1 MRKLLGCATALL
13 LVLVASVAFAIPPA
27 PVSECGTAISEPG
40 KYRLVNDLV
49 DCTENGVTITGSDI
63 VLDLDGHSISCDT
76 DGGLLRLGGVVVW
89 SPDWSTISNVT
100 VKNGHVSDCADGIL
114 LVFTK
119 DSKVKKMSSSRNLA
133 WQGASGSGITVWF
146 SENTLVTKNH
156 TYENELQGIGVWDST
171 GTVVRHNMATTNYV
185 GIWTERVEDTEVS
198 CNKAYGNDT
207 GVLLGPWS
215 TGGLV
220 KGNLAKWNWFDG
232 ISAWG
237 WAFDEMPWDEIASGN
252 TFRHNISEEN
262 ALDHVELVYNVDS
275 GAIFPHPDGTCRNRW
290 LENQFVTSWGPDN
303 CIGQPV
309 ELVEDDVC
317 AFDEDGGDDD

>member
-1 MRKLLGCATALL
+1 MRRSYRFAIASV
-13 LVLVASVAFAIPPA
+13 LVLIAGVALARPPV
-27 PVSECGTAISEPG
+27 PVSECGTTISEPG

-76 DGGLLRLGGVVVW
+76 DGGLLRLVGVFVW
-89 SPDWSTISNVT
+89 SWMDWSTISNVT

-114 LVFTK
+114 LAFTK
-119 DSKVKKMSSSRNLA
+119 DSKVKKMSSGRNLT
-133 WQGASGSGITVWF
+133 WEGVSGTGITVWF

-156 TYENELQGIGVWDST
+156 TYDNEQQGIGVWDST
-171 GTVVRHNMATTNYV
+171 GTVVKHNMATTNYA
-185 GIWTERVEDTEVS
+185 GIWTERVDDTEVS
-198 CNKAYGNDT
+198 CNEAYGNGS

-237 WAFDEMPWDEIASGN
+237 WAWDEMPWDEIASGN
-252 TFRHNISEEN
+252 TFRHNVAEQN
-262 ALDHVELVYNVDS
+262 ALDHVELVYNVES
-275 GAIFPHPDGTCRNRW
+275 GAIFPHPDGMCRNRW
-290 LENQFVTSWGPDN
+290 IENQYVTSWGPDN
-303 CIGQPV
+303 CIGPSV
-309 ELVEDDVC
+309 ELDEDDVC
-317 AFDEDGGDDD
+317 ALDDDKDDD